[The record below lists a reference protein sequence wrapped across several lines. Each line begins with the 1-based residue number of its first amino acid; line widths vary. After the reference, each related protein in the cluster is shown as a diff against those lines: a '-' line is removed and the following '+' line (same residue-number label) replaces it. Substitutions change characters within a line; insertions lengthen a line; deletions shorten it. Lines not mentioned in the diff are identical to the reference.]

1 MLKAGIS
8 DMSAYH
14 MTKAAAL
21 IATTKW
27 ALKLRD
33 EGFVVVSLSPG
44 LVDTTGTM
52 GEASTYLYNACT
64 HKCY

>member
-1 MLKAGIS
+1 
-8 DMSAYH
+8 MSAYG

-27 ALKLRD
+27 AVKLKD
-33 EGFVVVSLSPG
+33 DGFVVISLSPG

-52 GEASTYLYNACT
+52 GENGECSIPTLWQNYC
-64 HKCY
+64 